1 MPSNSEQSSLWGS
14 GPKQSFSQKC
24 MTFST
29 SRFGLALFGTILVA
43 TAIGIGVSVSKN
55 SGSGGSGSGSITA
68 MALLQNGTINGN
80 VKFTQLVSGGPVTVT
95 ISINDGS
102 GLTPI
107 LHGFHIHEFSDLSN
121 ACGAT
126 GAHFNPFLKL
136 HGAQTNDRD
145 NRHVGDLGNVQVTS
159 TGGVSQTI
167 VDQIISLRPSD
178 QTSIIGRAVVLHV
191 STDDLQNTSST
202 GNAGAR
208 ASCGVILSTLS
219 TQNYLRG

>member
-1 MPSNSEQSSLWGS
+1 MPNSEQSSLWGT
-14 GPKQSFSQKC
+14 GPKQSISQKC

-29 SRFGLALFGTILVA
+29 SRFGLTLFGAILVA

-55 SGSGGSGSGSITA
+55 GGSSGSSSITA
-68 MALLQNGTINGN
+68 MAQLLNGTINGN
-80 VKFTQLVSGGPVTVT
+80 VKFTQLASGGPVTVT

-102 GLTPI
+102 LLTPT
-107 LHGFHIHEFSDLSN
+107 LHGFHIHENSDLSN
-121 ACGAT
+121 ACLAT
-126 GAHFNPFLKL
+126 GGHFNPFLKL

-145 NRHVGDLGNVQVTS
+145 NRHVGDLVNVQFNS
-159 TGGVSQTI
+159 NGGISQTI

-191 STDDLQNTSST
+191 GTDDLQNTSAT

-219 TQNYLRG
+219 TENYLRG